1 MTPEQSYTVVS
12 LLHDIKKL
20 LEKQNELL
28 DTVLTNG
35 TTTTQTKITVVG
47 NKTTTNTKGLNNT
60 DDFTL

>member
-1 MTPEQSYTVVS
+1 MTPQESYSVIS
-12 LLHDIKKL
+12 LLNDIKKL

>member
-20 LEKQNELL
+20 LEIQNELL
-28 DTVLTNG
+28 ETQQQNP
-35 TTTTQTKITVVG
+35 QTKITVVG
-47 NKTTTNTKGLNNT
+47 NKANPTNKGLTST

>member
-1 MTPEQSYTVVS
+1 MTPEQSYNVVS

-28 DTVLTNG
+28 ETQQQNP
-35 TTTTQTKITVVG
+35 QTKITVVG
-47 NKTTTNTKGLNNT
+47 NKANTTNKGLTST

>member
-1 MTPEQSYTVVS
+1 MTPEQSYSVIS
-12 LLHDIKKL
+12 LLNDIKKL